1 MIVAEEVTRVYRM
14 GKVEV
19 RALKGVSFTI
29 ADGEFVGI
37 TGASGSGKSTLLHIL
52 GLLDRPTS
60 GRVLIGDRDV
70 QTLSDRQQTLFRLN
84 RLGYVFQDYALIPEL
99 TAIENVIVT
108 SLARGVSEKEYLKR
122 GTEVLREVGLGDR
135 INHRQSE
142 LSGGEQQRVA
152 IARAIVGRPSLILAD
167 EPTGALDTTTS
178 AEIMRIFESLNREL
192 GITVVF
198 VTHDREVASHTGRIV
213 KLRDG
218 QVVSDEVNSPTPI
231 PAPVPVGQAGQRN
244 ESRSDDVRQ

>member
-1 MIVAEEVTRVYRM
+1 MIVAEEITRVYRM

-19 RALKGVSFTI
+19 RALKGVSFTV
-29 ADGEFVGI
+29 AEGEFVGI
-37 TGASGSGKSTLLHIL
+37 TGPSGSGKSTLLHIL

-70 QTLSDRQQTLFRLN
+70 QRLSDRQQTLFRLN

-108 SLARGVSEKEYLKR
+108 SLARGIPPEEYLER
-122 GTEVLREVGLGDR
+122 GVEVLREVGLGDR

-152 IARAIVGRPSLILAD
+152 IARAIVNKPSILLAD
-167 EPTGALDTTTS
+167 EPCANLDSETS
-178 AEIMRIFESLNREL
+178 TNILDLFKQLNEDLKQTIVMVSHEQWHERYFCRIIDLKDGLINCMRECN
-192 GITVVF
+192 V
-198 VTHDREVASHTGRIV
+198 DR
-213 KLRDG
+213 
-218 QVVSDEVNSPTPI
+218 
-231 PAPVPVGQAGQRN
+231 
-244 ESRSDDVRQ
+244 

>member
-1 MIVAEEVTRVYRM
+1 MIVAEEITRVYRM

-70 QTLSDRQQTLFRLN
+70 QRLSDRQQTLFRLN

-122 GTEVLREVGLGDR
+122 GAEVLREVGLGDR

-152 IARAIVGRPSLILAD
+152 IARAIVHKPSILLAD
-167 EPTGALDTTTS
+167 EPCANLDSETS
-178 AEIMRIFESLNREL
+178 KNILDLFKQLNEDLNQSIVMVSHEKWHERYFCRIIDLKDGLINSMRECNVNR
-192 GITVVF
+192 
-198 VTHDREVASHTGRIV
+198 
-213 KLRDG
+213 
-218 QVVSDEVNSPTPI
+218 
-231 PAPVPVGQAGQRN
+231 
-244 ESRSDDVRQ
+244 